1 MWGDVGRCLLALE
14 EVGRAGE
21 EPDGD
26 TPMAEP
32 RAPLAHAVVQAE
44 QGGQPRVGPPLAEG
58 RLPPPAPVAPAAPER
73 GGEES
78 EEIKRNQTE
87 SEGVAPA
94 APERGGEAEVASLVQ
109 LHDEAHPLAHL
120 RREGRGRPWRVNG
133 RSWKAM
139 ESPRKVVEGHGKS
152 IEGRGASTRA
162 PTASCRAVAA
172 TPPSSATP
180 RARGSSAAPSAHPAQ
195 SRCGGCGRSA
205 ASPPVASEGI
215 QEGVRRSR
223 EGSGGIGRDR
233 KESEGVRRSPK
244 EAEGSRRKQ
253 KEAE

>member
-1 MWGDVGRCLLALE
+1 M
-14 EVGRAGE
+14 
-21 EPDGD
+21 
-26 TPMAEP
+26 
-32 RAPLAHAVVQAE
+32 
-44 QGGQPRVGPPLAEG
+44 
-58 RLPPPAPVAPAAPER
+58 APAAPER

-244 EAEGSRRKQ
+244 ESEGSRRKQ
-253 KEAE
+253 KEAEGSRMRSEGVRRKQKEAE